1 MLYFSG
7 GKQGIAVSR
16 YQLLMRLL
24 QCWESDLYRTLI
36 IGRKLPVKLKLAIQ
50 PILSLL
56 LSFFWS
62 LFNNY
67 VICIIV
73 ETITNYHSIQIV
85 STMAVSALE
94 TGLLYSAFIFST
106 SLFSTTT
113 AVVLT
118 YSSFFAINSF
128 LSSSESMA

>member
-1 MLYFSG
+1 MLYFSE

-24 QCWESDLYRTLI
+24 QYWESDLYRTLI
-36 IGRKLPVKLKLAIQ
+36 IGKKLPVKLKLAIQ

-85 STMAVSALE
+85 SGMAVSALE
-94 TGLLYSAFIFST
+94 TGLLSSAFIFSI

-118 YSSFFAINSF
+118 YSSFFGINSF

>member
-24 QCWESDLYRTLI
+24 QYWESDLYRTLI
-36 IGRKLPVKLKLAIQ
+36 IGKKLPVKLKLAIQ

-85 STMAVSALE
+85 SAMAVSALE
-94 TGLLYSAFIFST
+94 TGLLYSSFIFST

-118 YSSFFAINSF
+118 YSSFFGINSF